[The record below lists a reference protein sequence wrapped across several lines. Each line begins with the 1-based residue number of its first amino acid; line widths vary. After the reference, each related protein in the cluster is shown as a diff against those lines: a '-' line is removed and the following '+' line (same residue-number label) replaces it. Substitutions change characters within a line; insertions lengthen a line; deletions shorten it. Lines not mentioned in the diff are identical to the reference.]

1 MKLPENVIS
10 TFKPKGINDTSG
22 YLATSNLSGVVNL
35 MPVHYTDVYLD
46 EYILIPDLFA
56 QKTKINLN
64 ENRVGLLSVSHSESG
79 KKVIIEG
86 PCNVI
91 QWGHPK
97 SFRFFDV
104 LAGPILENW
113 GNWTSK
119 EDILNSFNEAK
130 PGVFA
135 QRGVIVLKAE
145 KIRKYETE

>member
-1 MKLPENVIS
+1 MKLPENIIS
-10 TFKPKGINDTSG
+10 TFKPGSINDTSC
-22 YLATSNLSGVVNL
+22 YLTTSNLAGVVNL

-64 ENRVGLLSVSHSESG
+64 ENRYGILSVSHTENEQ
-79 KKVIIEG
+79 KIIIKG

-97 SFRFFDV
+97 SFRFFDA
-104 LAGPILENW
+104 LAGPILETW
-113 GNWTSK
+113 GNWTEK
-119 EDILNSFNEAK
+119 EDLLNNNNQTK

-135 QRGVIVLKAE
+135 QRGVIILKAE
-145 KIRKYETE
+145 IINSHEVK